1 MQQAMLYAF
10 LLVMPFALLS
20 GLTTPISSM
29 PEFLQSVMVI
39 NPLRYALDLTKR
51 VYLEDAGFAQLISDF
66 LPLTIIGLVTLSG
79 AAWLFSRRLT

>member
-20 GLTTPISSM
+20 GLTTPFSSM
-29 PEFLQSVMVI
+29 PDALQTVMII

-51 VYLEDAGFAQLISDF
+51 VYLEDAGFTQLLPDF
-66 LPLTIIGLVTLSG
+66 LPLTVIGLLTLSG
-79 AAWLFSRRLT
+79 AAWLFRRRLT